1 MTGPPETL
9 ELLDVDPRLRP
20 LVRAMAVPGPSWWT
34 VLRLELR
41 KAVDT
46 RASRAVLL
54 AVLVL
59 ALGALGYELV
69 DARAAAAT
77 DAAAVS
83 YPAYLA
89 RAFVGVA
96 VLLPVVGVLAT
107 TSEWSQRTA
116 LSTFTLVPRRGRVLA
131 AEVVAALLVV
141 LVVSLA
147 TAALALG
154 GAVLGAWW
162 AGVPAALDGG
172 VDAVL
177 GELTTTLLLTLTAA
191 GLGALVGTT
200 AAGLVAFYVLPLG
213 VALAVPRVLGDA
225 APWVDAPGAFA
236 DLAARSVASWP
247 QVGTAVALWVVL
259 PLAAGAARS
268 LSREVV

>member
-9 ELLDVDPRLRP
+9 EFLEVDPRLRP
-20 LVRAMAVPGPSWWT
+20 LARAMAVRGPSWWT

-54 AVLVL
+54 AVLLL
-59 ALGALGYELV
+59 ALGALAYELL
-69 DARAAAAT
+69 DARSAVA
-77 DAAAVS
+77 DDPAAVS
-83 YPAYLA
+83 FPAYLA
-89 RAFVGVA
+89 RAFDGVA
-96 VLLPVVGVLAT
+96 LVLPVVGVLAT

-116 LSTFTLVPRRGRVLA
+116 LSTFTLVPWRGRVLA

-141 LVVSLA
+141 LAASLA

-154 GAVLGAWW
+154 GSVLGAWW
-162 AGVPAALDGG
+162 AGVPPSVDGG
-172 VDAVL
+172 ADAVL

-191 GLGALVGTT
+191 GLGALLGATVP
-200 AAGLVAFYVLPLG
+200 AVVAWFVLPLV
-213 VALAVPRVLGDA
+213 VALAAPRVLGEA
-225 APWVDAPGAFA
+225 AGWVDAHGAFA
-236 DLAARSVASWP
+236 DLAARSVTSWP

-259 PLAAGAARS
+259 PLAAGAVRS
-268 LSREVV
+268 LRREVS